1 MSLVTLNKYLL
12 GRQKEPA
19 DLDSQSRP
27 DNYLDLATR
36 TMAAIRRSVVVGE
49 SFVDLFEEIDII
61 RKDLHVESNPDV
73 VNQCATRLEDLLA
86 TYQKRLRQAEIDRS
100 TELRNVLDMLNETLS
115 YLTTGT
121 QKTEDRRKQL
131 ETNLSLA
138 GRIDDISSL
147 RSYLTKILQSVRD
160 GGREESHEA
169 QEVIERLGRQIQ
181 QVHKA
186 HSRFNSELPGRASA
200 IEYLKQLW
208 QTDPPPSNLH
218 VALFVADSV
227 KVIRERHGDEV
238 ASLILQ
244 DLGRKRLKD
253 LTPTGEVFSW
263 SQSALVLIWQ
273 HTDDTCPATDISSR
287 LKQPLE
293 QRAFVGT
300 RVAIFNVMLRSL
312 VVQARENTEEIEQIL
327 DRFVRRA

>member
-1 MSLVTLNKYLL
+1 MSLVSLNKYLL
-12 GRQKEPA
+12 GHSKDTAAAGTQPLPE
-19 DLDSQSRP
+19 
-27 DNYLDLATR
+27 NYLDLTTR

-49 SFVDLFEEIDII
+49 SFVDLFEEIDMI
-61 RKDLHVESNPDV
+61 RKDLHVESGCDV

-100 TELRNVLDMLNETLS
+100 AELRNVLDMLNETLS

-131 ETNLSLA
+131 ETNLSMA

-147 RSYLTKILQSVRD
+147 RSYLTKVLQSVRES
-160 GGREESHEA
+160 GRQDSHEA
-169 QEVIERLGRQIQ
+169 QEVIERLGRQIA

-186 HSRFNSELPGRASA
+186 QSRFNSELPGRASA
-200 IEYLKQLW
+200 MEYLKQLW
-208 QTDPPPSNLH
+208 HTDPPPSNLH
-218 VALFVADSV
+218 VALFVADSL

-244 DLGRKRLKD
+244 DLGRKHLKD
-253 LTPTGEVFSW
+253 LTPTGEVFAW
-263 SQSALVLIWQ
+263 SPNALVLIWQ
-273 HTDDTCPATDISSR
+273 HTDDNRPATDISSR
-287 LKQPLE
+287 LKQPCE

-312 VVQARENTEEIEQIL
+312 VVQARENSEEIEQIL